1 MGKKS
6 HKKPEVVFILTPGY
20 QQRWTKAVLEAY
32 EENERRLS
40 EQRVCELFEKEKKRN

>member
-1 MGKKS
+1 MGKRK
-6 HKKPEVVFILTPGY
+6 HEKPEVVFILTPGY

-40 EQRVCELFEKEKKRN
+40 EQRARELIETEKLG